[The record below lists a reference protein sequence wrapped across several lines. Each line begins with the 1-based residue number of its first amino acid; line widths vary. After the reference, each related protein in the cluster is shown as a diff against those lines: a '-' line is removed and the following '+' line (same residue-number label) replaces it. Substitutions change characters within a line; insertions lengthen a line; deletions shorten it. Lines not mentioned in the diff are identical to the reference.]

1 MSVVEKILAV
11 SELQTAL
18 FSKPARRRNILHVAD
33 KVASTIA
40 LTNPHEVEALKVGI
54 TRNHGCESML
64 PLINAYGLVAS
75 TQWSFNVGDYDDS
88 LSFNAIP
95 LDSVC
100 HLIWYDFSRINANL
114 SHKDLAQWLEGRLQF
129 LSHNYSGAI
138 VLAAYK
144 LTDLQRSEIELV
156 CARKKIAFYDLDS
169 ACQRFDIQVS
179 DERMTNI
186 AGSSVSNAAQ
196 YQAAKDLAIEF
207 FYTTSKGPLKAVIVD
222 LDNTLYEGILGE
234 DGVNGV
240 KLNKNHIDLQT
251 TLHELSGK
259 GIFICA
265 CSKNMEEDAKILFE
279 ARKDFPLSWSDFA
292 ITKISWEKKHKAISE
307 ILKKLNILPS
317 AVLFIDDNHGE
328 LFDVAVHHPDI
339 HLCFASSDTEV
350 TARAI
355 NSFPGLWPSKTL
367 PDDLKRVAD
376 FKSNEKR
383 DQIYLSSGT
392 IEQYATEIG
401 LKISINY
408 DNADHLER
416 AADLCL
422 KTNQFNLA
430 LCRTKLPHLHEYIVD
445 PTKQLVTISFTDQLS
460 DSGVI
465 GVLLLEKRLNCLWV
479 KELCISCRAL
489 GRGLET
495 SAIIKG
501 VASSNL
507 FTTVEKLRF
516 SATEGPRNA
525 PALNWVANLGLLKA
539 QDTYYVSDTRSF
551 SQIEILEDQFYS
563 IGY

>member
-11 SELQTAL
+11 NELQTAL
-18 FSKPARRRNILHVAD
+18 FSKPVRRRKILQVAD

-40 LTNPHEVEALKVGI
+40 LTNPLEAEALQVGI

-64 PLINAYGLVAS
+64 PLINAYGLIAN

-95 LDSVC
+95 IDSVC
-100 HLIWYDFSRINANL
+100 HLIWYDFSRVSVNL
-114 SHKDLAQWLEGRLQF
+114 GYTELAMWLEGRLQF
-129 LSHNYSGAI
+129 LSDNYPGAI
-138 VLAAYK
+138 VLAAYN
-144 LTDLQRSEIELV
+144 LTDPQRSEIELV
-156 CARKKIAFYDLDS
+156 CARKKIAFYDLNQ

-179 DERMTNI
+179 DPRMINF
-186 AGSSVSNAAQ
+186 AGSTVSNAAQ

-207 FYTTSKGPLKAVIVD
+207 FYTASKGPLKAVIVD
-222 LDNTLYEGILGE
+222 LDNTLYNGVLGEEGI
-234 DGVNGV
+234 NGV
-240 KLNKNHIDLQT
+240 KLNKYHIDLQAM
-251 TLHELSGK
+251 LSELAGK

-265 CSKNMEEDAKILFE
+265 CSKNIEEDVKKLFE
-279 ARKDFPLSWSDFA
+279 TRKDFPLSWYDFA
-292 ITKISWEKKHKAISE
+292 ITKISWEKKHIAISD

-317 AVLFIDDNHGE
+317 SVLFIDDNNGE
-328 LFDVAVHHPDI
+328 LFDVAVHHPEI
-339 HLCFASSDTEV
+339 HLCFASSNTEV
-350 TARAI
+350 TASAI
-355 NSFPGLWPSKTL
+355 NFFPGLWPSKTL

-383 DQIYLSSGT
+383 DQIFLSSGT

-408 DNADHLER
+408 DNADHIER

-430 LCRTKLPHLHEYIVD
+430 LRRTQLPHLDEYLLD
-445 PTKQLVTISFTDQLS
+445 PAKQLVTVSFTDQLN

-465 GVLLLEKRLNCLWV
+465 GVLLLEERNRCLWV
-479 KELCISCRAL
+479 VELCISCRAL

-495 SAIIKG
+495 SAIVKG
-501 VASSNL
+501 VSSSNL
-507 FTTVEKLRF
+507 FTTAEILKF

-525 PALNWVANLGLLKA
+525 PALDWVTNLGLA
-539 QDTYYVSDTRSF
+539 TERDNCYVLDASSF
-551 SQIEILEDQFYS
+551 SNVEILDDKFYS